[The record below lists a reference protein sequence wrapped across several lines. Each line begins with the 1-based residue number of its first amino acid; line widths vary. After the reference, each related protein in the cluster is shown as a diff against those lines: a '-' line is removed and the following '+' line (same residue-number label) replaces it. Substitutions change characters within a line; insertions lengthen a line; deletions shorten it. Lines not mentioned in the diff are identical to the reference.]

1 MSFPIE
7 VRFLGADDI
16 PLSTACGRDS
26 AYVACHAYPGTP
38 YDAYFTD
45 VEAIMWAHDGRPHWG
60 KLHRRGA
67 DDLRGRYE
75 GLDEFVALR
84 DELDPDGRFANGY
97 LDRVLGPPPRR

>member
-1 MSFPIE
+1 MEIHGALKTLDFVVIGVYVTTLIAIGMWVSF
-7 VRFLGADDI
+7 R
-16 PLSTACGRDS
+16 
-26 AYVACHAYPGTP
+26 
-38 YDAYFTD
+38 
-45 VEAIMWAHDGRPHWG
+45 
-60 KLHRRGA
+60 RRGA